1 MTDSDNDVATE
12 TRPIAGID
20 HALIGVADLEAASQ
34 AYSRLGFTV
43 TPRGRH
49 IGWGTGNHTMMF
61 ENDYVEL
68 IGIVDPTQYIHN
80 LDEFLKNGDGLL
92 NVVLATDDADAT
104 ARWLREHSP
113 NAEDA
118 QGLQRLLTL
127 DDGEEL
133 LSFRFVFLP
142 PELTPGLQT
151 FASQHLTPDKVRR
164 PAWLSHPNGARS
176 ISEVTVVMENLAGV
190 GEAYAQLFGA
200 DAISGDE
207 RKGSITVDT
216 GNDELWFVTPKT
228 FPERHFDKK
237 FDDGLPLPHLAA
249 LTLTVAN
256 PQATALYLSGQQ
268 VAFERDRSAQGQ
280 QRSGPGVVGRSLRRV
295 LGVRPGRV
303 VRSQLK
309 PFPAGEGGER

>member
-1 MTDSDNDVATE
+1 
-12 TRPIAGID
+12 
-20 HALIGVADLEAASQ
+20 
-34 AYSRLGFTV
+34 
-43 TPRGRH
+43 
-49 IGWGTGNHTMMF
+49 MMF

-228 FPERHFDKK
+228 FPERHYDKK

-268 VAFERDRSAQGQ
+268 VAFERDSSEAVLV
-280 QRSGPGVVGRSLRRV
+280 SSEEACGVFLVFAR
-295 LGVRPGRV
+295 
-303 VRSQLK
+303 
-309 PFPAGEGGER
+309 EE